1 MSTATLSASEKIAR
15 FVVGFDV
22 AAVSPASRHVIARAF
37 YDTLV
42 SALAGAGEP
51 ASRNMLAYARAQGG
65 AGPATVWSTGER
77 LSLEYAALVNGT
89 MGHALDYDDVSSPLR
104 GHPSVAT
111 VPALLALG
119 ESLGSSGRALVDAF
133 AVGFEVA
140 LKLARAIVD
149 DQYAKGWHSTASIA
163 TFGATAACARL
174 LGLDLT
180 ATTHAIGIAVSQISG
195 TRQNFGTMSK
205 PFQAGL
211 ANAVALRSVLL
222 ARAGVDA
229 SRVALDGK
237 QGYTVLYADG
247 QDIHAQLDT
256 LGALPVEIE
265 RAGIEVKKYPLCYA
279 THRTIDG
286 VLDLVAA
293 HGIRLADVER
303 VDVRTNYR
311 ATVPLIYTR
320 PQTGLEAKFSMQY
333 AVAAALHDGHVSL
346 ASFEDA
352 AVQRPALQAFFEKV
366 HVSEGDP
373 PMFPRWA
380 EIAIRLRDGRLLPL
394 RIDRLRGS
402 AELPLTDA
410 ELVRKGAD
418 CCAYGGSSV
427 SAETLATLCFAMD
440 TSSVAALME
449 AFVPK

>member
-1 MSTATLSASEKIAR
+1 MNTATLSASEKIAR
-15 FVVGFDV
+15 FVVGFNPD
-22 AAVSPASRHVIARAF
+22 AVSPKARHVISRAV

-42 SALAGAGEP
+42 SALAGTNEP
-51 ASRNMLAYARAQGG
+51 ASRNMLAYARSQSG

-104 GHPSVAT
+104 GHPSVAML
-111 VPALLALG
+111 PALLALG
-119 ESLGSSGRALVDAF
+119 ESLGISGRALVDAF
-133 AVGFEVA
+133 AVGFEVT
-140 LKLARAIVD
+140 LKFARAIVD

-174 LGLDLT
+174 LNLDV
-180 ATTHAIGIAVSQISG
+180 AAFTHAIGIAVSQIAG

-205 PFQAGL
+205 AFQAGL

-229 SRVALDGK
+229 SRVALDGSH
-237 QGYTVLYADG
+237 GYTVLYADG

-256 LGALPVEIE
+256 LGTLPLEIE

-279 THRTIDG
+279 THRAIDG

-293 HGIRLADVER
+293 HGIGLHDVVR
-303 VDVRTNYR
+303 MDVRANYR
-311 ATVPLIYTR
+311 AMVQLIYHR
-320 PQTGLEAKFSMQY
+320 PRTGLEGKFSMEY
-333 AVAAALHDGHVSL
+333 AVAAALHDGHVNL
-346 ASFEDA
+346 ASFTDA

-366 HVSEGDP
+366 HLSEGEP
-373 PMFPRWA
+373 PMFPRWT
-380 EIAIRLRDGRLLPL
+380 EISIQLRDGRLLPL

-402 AELPLTDA
+402 AEQPLTDA
-410 ELVRKGAD
+410 ELIRKGSD
-418 CCAYGGSSV
+418 CCAHGRSSV
-427 SAETLATLCFAMD
+427 SAERLAGLCFAVDELTVSELM
-440 TSSVAALME
+440 AA
-449 AFVPK
+449 FSDR